1 MDFFILW
8 LKVSGAL
15 LVIFTVVGYIR
26 MTRSEKKK
34 REARAQR
41 TADFLQ
47 NGRRPQAR
55 VELSMETTEAPD
67 YPYSIK
73 GINFCGL
80 DDSYLGDFEG
90 TARALKA
97 DKYDPFAIGVYIGSK
112 RVGWLPKGNAELHG
126 HILEAGGSV
135 PCEGWISKGNDAS
148 HSFYYGRVDVLI

>member
-1 MDFFILW
+1 MKPVYFFLSCVI
-8 LKVSGAL
+8 VFSAL
-15 LVIFTVVGYIR
+15 YLYIKYKEYKAR
-26 MTRSEKKK
+26 RTQKKQ
-34 REARAQR
+34 AAV
-41 TADFLQ
+41 
-47 NGRRPQAR
+47 RRPQTR
-55 VELSMETTEAPD
+55 VELSMETTEVPD

-126 HILEAGGSV
+126 LILEAGGSV

>member
-1 MDFFILW
+1 MKPVYFFLSCVI
-8 LKVSGAL
+8 VFSAL
-15 LVIFTVVGYIR
+15 YLYIKYKEYKAR
-26 MTRSEKKK
+26 RTQKKQ
-34 REARAQR
+34 AAV
-41 TADFLQ
+41 
-47 NGRRPQAR
+47 RRPQAR
-55 VELSMETTEAPD
+55 VELSMETTEVPD

-126 HILEAGGSV
+126 LILEAGGSV

>member
-1 MDFFILW
+1 MGKIFFW
-8 LKVSGAL
+8 LVGAFLVLAVINYFLERKYPTPKV
-15 LVIFTVVGYIR
+15 
-26 MTRSEKKK
+26 KKK
-34 REARAQR
+34 
-41 TADFLQ
+41 
-47 NGRRPQAR
+47 QAAAPR
-55 VELSMETTEAPD
+55 VELSMETTEVPD

-135 PCEGWISKGNDAS
+135 PCEGWISKGNDGD

>member
-8 LKVSGAL
+8 LKVSGAVFVI
-15 LVIFTVVGYIR
+15 LVVVWFLKIDAE
-26 MTRSEKKK
+26 EKKK
-34 REARAQR
+34 HKLK
-41 TADFLQ
+41 ADP
-47 NGRRPQAR
+47 RPQAR
-55 VELSMETTEAPD
+55 VELSMETTEVPD

>member
-8 LKVSGAL
+8 LKVSGAV
-15 LVIFTVVGYIR
+15 LVIFIIWGLIKGDPT
-26 MTRSEKKK
+26 EKEKQK
-34 REARAQR
+34 RQAA
-41 TADFLQ
+41 
-47 NGRRPQAR
+47 RRPQAR
-55 VELSMETTEAPD
+55 VELSMETTEVPD

>member
-1 MDFFILW
+1 MGKIFFW
-8 LKVSGAL
+8 LVGAFLVLAVVNYFLERKYPTPKV
-15 LVIFTVVGYIR
+15 
-26 MTRSEKKK
+26 KKK
-34 REARAQR
+34 QAA
-41 TADFLQ
+41 
-47 NGRRPQAR
+47 GAR
-55 VELSMETTEAPD
+55 VELSMETTEVPD

>member
-1 MDFFILW
+1 MKPVYFFLSCVI
-8 LKVSGAL
+8 VFSAL
-15 LVIFTVVGYIR
+15 YLYIKYKEYKAR
-26 MTRSEKKK
+26 RTQKKQ
-34 REARAQR
+34 AAV
-41 TADFLQ
+41 
-47 NGRRPQAR
+47 RRPQTR
-55 VELSMETTEAPD
+55 VELSMETAEVPD

-135 PCEGWISKGNDAS
+135 PCEGWISKGNDGS